1 MSELSPT
8 QGCSYT
14 DGPQYVGCQVAE
26 KGWPMPQGG
35 GGKRSKSRKCSRCG
49 SSNCRCKNCRC
60 VCCRKRHHKISAKK
74 SMRKKGG
81 FLGKAI
87 VPFGLLAL
95 QKRTQ
100 RRNGRKSSKKSRY
113 ARRSRKNRRS
123 GRR

>member
-1 MSELSPT
+1 MPS

-26 KGWPMPQGG
+26 RGWPMPQGG
-35 GGKRSKSRKCSRCG
+35 GGKRSKSRTCTRCG
-49 SSNCRCKNCRC
+49 YANCGCKNCRC
-60 VCCRKRHHKISAKK
+60 MCCRKRRQKGCGNK

-81 FLGKAI
+81 FLGQAI
-87 VPFGLLAL
+87 VPFGLFAL

-100 RRNGRKSSKKSRY
+100 NRRGSKFSKKSRN
-113 ARRSRKNRRS
+113 ARRSRRNRRS

>member
-49 SSNCRCKNCRC
+49 K
-60 VCCRKRHHKISAKK
+60 KRHQKGCSKK
-74 SMRKKGG
+74 SMGGKIRKRGRKGG
-81 FLGKAI
+81 FLSQAV
-87 VPFGLLAL
+87 VPFGLFAL

-100 RRNGRKSSKKSRY
+100 RRGGQKKY
-113 ARRSRKNRRS
+113 GGKSRKNRS
-123 GRR
+123 SRRR

>member
-49 SSNCRCKNCRC
+49 K
-60 VCCRKRHHKISAKK
+60 KRHQKGCSKK
-74 SMRKKGG
+74 SMSSKRGRRGRKGG
-81 FLGKAI
+81 FLSQAV
-87 VPFGLLAL
+87 VPFGLFAL

-100 RRNGRKSSKKSRY
+100 NKRGGKSAKKSRH
-113 ARRSRKNRRS
+113 ARRSRRNRRS

>member
-49 SSNCRCKNCRC
+49 K
-60 VCCRKRHHKISAKK
+60 KRHQKGCSKK
-74 SMRKKGG
+74 SMGGKRGRKGG
-81 FLGKAI
+81 FLGQAV
-87 VPFGLLAL
+87 VPFGLFAL

-100 RRNGRKSSKKSRY
+100 NRRGSKSAKKSRY
-113 ARRSRKNRRS
+113 ARRSKRNRRS
-123 GRR
+123 KRR

>member
-35 GGKRSKSRKCSRCG
+35 GGKRAKSRKCSRCG
-49 SSNCRCKNCRC
+49 K
-60 VCCRKRHHKISAKK
+60 KRHQKGCSKK
-74 SMRKKGG
+74 SMGGKRSKRGRKGG
-81 FLGKAI
+81 FLSQAV
-87 VPFGLLAL
+87 VPFGLFAL

-100 RRNGRKSSKKSRY
+100 NRRGSKSAKKSRY
-113 ARRSRKNRRS
+113 ARRSKRNRRS
-123 GRR
+123 KRR